1 MKETTGQRVDACE
14 TLCAFL
20 NKDGGTVVFGVPVD
34 VAPDWSQLSDPQGF
48 AAKYG
53 LTFPERRAPGFAID
67 RAGHEC
73 KWNGP
78 SWPFATSIALTA
90 LANDLHAHPSAE
102 GRRAFDFLM
111 WQYAAQQKR
120 TRARDDGWTV
130 QPWIDENCHPDQPEW
145 LSRSIILANP
155 EMRGRFPEER
165 GKDYNHSTFCD
176 LVVSG
181 LVGIVPDGA
190 RGFAVDPLCDPRWD
204 YFTLSR
210 LAYRGH
216 DVAVSWRRGRS
227 GLTVTLD
234 GREAAHSPD
243 LAHLYI
249 PLFRNHGRRSSDRG

>member
-90 LANDLHAHPSAE
+90 LANDLHVHPSAE

-120 TRARDDGWTV
+120 TRDRDDGWNV

-155 EMRGRFPEER
+155 EMRERFPEER

-227 GLTVTLD
+227 GLTVALD
-234 GREAAHSPD
+234 GRDVAHSPD